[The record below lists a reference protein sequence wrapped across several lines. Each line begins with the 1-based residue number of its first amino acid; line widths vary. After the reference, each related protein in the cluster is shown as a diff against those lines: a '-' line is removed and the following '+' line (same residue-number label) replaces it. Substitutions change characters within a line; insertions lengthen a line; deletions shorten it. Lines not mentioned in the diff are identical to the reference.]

1 MVAGEGTEL
10 RGGEG
15 SGAEDMVHMAG
26 CIGEETEYFVQG
38 GVRVLRLGSR
48 RLGLGKF
55 LVQSGSPSFYHPLEV
70 KETLFIWV
78 PPIRFTHISACP
90 AFIGV

>member
-1 MVAGEGTEL
+1 VVLSYVELAYMVAGEGTEL

-38 GVRVLRLGSR
+38 GG
-48 RLGLGKF
+48 
-55 LVQSGSPSFYHPLEV
+55 
-70 KETLFIWV
+70 
-78 PPIRFTHISACP
+78 
-90 AFIGV
+90 